1 MNKKQ
6 KNSIMLNFL
15 TEKYKNPSRCYGIN
29 KLPTHENVKLFNEV
43 IGIKLK
49 NIRLDKGITAEAVV
63 HDTDAFNTINGLY
76 KFEKGII
83 SVYKLMV
90 LCNYYDV
97 KIDTILQTL
106 IRKEVKCKNSH

>member
-1 MNKKQ
+1 MDKKE
-6 KNSIMLNFL
+6 KSSIMLDGLVNIY
-15 TEKYKNPSRCYGIN
+15 EQY
-29 KLPTHENVKLFNEV
+29 NVNEHHFTKKQDIFNNI

-106 IRKEVKCKNSH
+106 SRKEVKCKNSH

>member
-1 MNKKQ
+1 MNKKE
-6 KNSIMLNFL
+6 KNSIMLIAL
-15 TEKYKNPSRCYGIN
+15 TNKYYSATQIN
-29 KLPTHENVKLFNEV
+29 KENVSNIFNEV
-43 IGIKLK
+43 IGVKLK
-49 NIRLDKGITAEAVV
+49 KIRLDKGITADAVV
-63 HDTDAFNTINGLY
+63 HDTDAFKTINGLY

-106 IRKEVKCKNSH
+106 TRKENRCKNSH

>member
-1 MNKKQ
+1 MNKKE
-6 KNSIMLNFL
+6 KNSIMLNGL
-15 TEKYKNPSRCYGIN
+15 VDIYKQYPVLEAKSTSN
-29 KLPTHENVKLFNEV
+29 KVDLFNNI

-106 IRKEVKCKNSH
+106 TRKEDKCKNSH

>member
-1 MNKKQ
+1 
-6 KNSIMLNFL
+6 MLNAL
-15 TEKYKNPSRCYGIN
+15 TNKYYSATQIN
-29 KLPTHENVKLFNEV
+29 KENVSNIFNEV
-43 IGIKLK
+43 IGVKLK
-49 NIRLDKGITAEAVV
+49 KIRLDKGITADAVV

-97 KIDTILQTL
+97 KNDTILQTL
-106 IRKEVKCKNSH
+106 TRKEVKCKNSH

>member
-1 MNKKQ
+1 MDKKK
-6 KNSIMLNFL
+6 KNSIMLNGL
-15 TEKYKNPSRCYGIN
+15 TDEYYNASQNYGVQKMPLEKV
-29 KLPTHENVKLFNEV
+29 VKLFNEV

-49 NIRLDKGITAEAVV
+49 KIRLDKGITAEAVV

-90 LCNYYDV
+90 LCNYYNV

-106 IRKEVKCKNSH
+106 TRNEDRCNYSH

>member
-1 MNKKQ
+1 MNKKE
-6 KNSIMLNFL
+6 KNSIMLNCL
-15 TEKYKNPSRCYGIN
+15 VDIYKQYPLLEVNSTSN
-29 KLPTHENVKLFNEV
+29 KVDLFNNI

-49 NIRLDKGITAEAVV
+49 KIRLDKGITAEAVV

-106 IRKEVKCKNSH
+106 TRKEDKCKNSH

>member
-1 MNKKQ
+1 MNKKE
-6 KNSIMLNFL
+6 KNSIMLNGL
-15 TEKYKNPSRCYGIN
+15 VDIYKQYPLLEVNSTSN
-29 KLPTHENVKLFNEV
+29 KVDLFNNI

-49 NIRLDKGITAEAVV
+49 KIRLDKGITAEAVV

-106 IRKEVKCKNSH
+106 TRKENRCKNSH

>member
-1 MNKKQ
+1 MNKKE
-6 KNSIMLNFL
+6 KNSIMLNGL
-15 TEKYKNPSRCYGIN
+15 VDIYKQYPLLEVNSTSN
-29 KLPTHENVKLFNEV
+29 KVDLFNNI

-49 NIRLDKGITAEAVV
+49 KIRLDKGITAEAVV

-106 IRKEVKCKNSH
+106 TRKEDRCNYSH

>member
-1 MNKKQ
+1 MNKKE
-6 KNSIMLNFL
+6 KNSIMLDGLVNIY
-15 TEKYKNPSRCYGIN
+15 EQY
-29 KLPTHENVKLFNEV
+29 NVNEHHFTKKQDIFNNI

-49 NIRLDKGITAEAVV
+49 KIRLDKGITAEAVV

>member
-1 MNKKQ
+1 MNKKE
-6 KNSIMLNFL
+6 KNSIMLNGL
-15 TEKYKNPSRCYGIN
+15 VDIYKQYPLLEVNSTSN
-29 KLPTHENVKLFNEV
+29 KVDLFNNI

-49 NIRLDKGITAEAVV
+49 KIRLDKGITAEAVV

-106 IRKEVKCKNSH
+106 TRKEDRCKNSH

>member
-1 MNKKQ
+1 MNKKE
-6 KNSIMLNFL
+6 KNSIMLNGL
-15 TEKYKNPSRCYGIN
+15 VDIYKQYPLLEVNSTSN
-29 KLPTHENVKLFNEV
+29 KVDLFNNI

-49 NIRLDKGITAEAVV
+49 KIRLDKGITAEAVV

-106 IRKEVKCKNSH
+106 TRKEVKCKNSH

>member
-1 MNKKQ
+1 MNKKE
-6 KNSIMLNFL
+6 KNSIMLNGL
-15 TEKYKNPSRCYGIN
+15 VDIYKQYPVLEVNSTSN
-29 KLPTHENVKLFNEV
+29 KVDLFNNI

-49 NIRLDKGITAEAVV
+49 KIRLDKGITAEAVV

-106 IRKEVKCKNSH
+106 TRKEDKCKNSH